1 LQFGIRANL
10 AQVLQQ
16 LLQVLLVGMTIGMM
30 RNVVPALADTEF
42 GVPRGSFM
50 LLVAF
55 VVAFGFVKGAMNFV
69 AGRLAERPLVVRRPG
84 NRCCPGAGVV
94 RRCRNPVLGR
104 AGDQTLDIARRIG
117 PGGQVLAT
125 VDTAD
130 GWAGPTELL
139 LPAARK

>member
-1 LQFGIRANL
+1 MNHGIRANR

-30 RNVVPALADTEF
+30 RNVVPALAETEF

-69 AGRLAERPLVVRRPG
+69 AGRLAVGRVPL
-84 NRCCPGAGVV
+84 AE
-94 RRCRNPVLGR
+94 
-104 AGDQTLDIARRIG
+104 ARHVEEPDLHG
-117 PGGQVLAT
+117 
-125 VDTAD
+125 
-130 GWAGPTELL
+130 
-139 LPAARK
+139 